1 MVHNIHINVPYISL
15 FTEITY
21 IINTL
26 EQNVRLVT
34 DITEAFKYSTEEANE
49 NIYFIN
55 DSIRGY
61 TLHNLYI
68 SIFLFYI
75 YFFFFISIFLC
86 IRWQTL
92 VPTVAITITD
102 TFEYIFFKQS
112 YFLLEYYYRVFFSQ
126 CSYCT
131 VAEPSKTRPFLLSLC
146 NKKIIHSLHK
156 PQ

>member
-34 DITEAFKYSTEEANE
+34 DTTEAFKYSTEEANE

-75 YFFFFISIFLC
+75 YFFFFISIFLFYIYFSFYIYFFFFLC

-131 VAEPSKTRPFLLSLC
+131 VA
-146 NKKIIHSLHK
+146 
-156 PQ
+156 

>member
-34 DITEAFKYSTEEANE
+34 DTTEAFKYSTEEANE

-55 DSIRGY
+55 FF
-61 TLHNLYI
+61 I

-75 YFFFFISIFLC
+75 YFFFFLC

-131 VAEPSKTRPFLLSLC
+131 VA
-146 NKKIIHSLHK
+146 
-156 PQ
+156 

>member
-34 DITEAFKYSTEEANE
+34 DTTEAFKYSTEEANE

-55 DSIRGY
+55 DSTRGY

-68 SIFLFYI
+68 SIFLF
-75 YFFFFISIFLC
+75 
-86 IRWQTL
+86 
-92 VPTVAITITD
+92 
-102 TFEYIFFKQS
+102 
-112 YFLLEYYYRVFFSQ
+112 
-126 CSYCT
+126 
-131 VAEPSKTRPFLLSLC
+131 SLYTMADIGTYSC
-146 NKKIIHSLHK
+146 NYNY
-156 PQ
+156 